1 MTRLEVGFETQDRLL
16 LSFDLSRHGYDNE
29 RTRPFVRQALDQ
41 IRGLPGVR
49 SATISHSPPFG
60 YENSSTLVHAPEIE
74 GEARIDLRYRAWFAQ
89 VAPDYFRTM
98 GIPLLAGRGI
108 EDSDRLTNEKV
119 IVVNQALANK
129 YWPGENPLGKRLGIL
144 GSAKQP
150 SMFYRVVGLAADSK
164 YDSITDVEQP
174 YFYFALDQRTRTALT
189 FIVHATGDAESMLR
203 AVRQQVGGLDPTVSL
218 FRLNTMEGYLGRAL
232 QGPRVITTLLSGFG
246 LLALALA
253 AVGVY
258 GLVSHSVSWRTR
270 EVGIRMALGASSENV
285 VRLVVAQGLTL
296 ALIGTVVG
304 LVLAVGASQL
314 ASGFLFGVSPSDP
327 AAFVGTV
334 LVLLSA
340 TAVASLVPAWRA
352 SRVDPMKALRYE

>member
-1 MTRLEVGFETQDRLL
+1 MRAV
-16 LSFDLSRHGYDNE
+16 
-29 RTRPFVRQALDQ
+29 
-41 IRGLPGVR
+41 IRGIDPKLPIAEVR
-49 SATISHSPPFG
+49 SL
-60 YENSSTLVHAPEIE
+60 EEVLSSSLAQSRFTMVLLV
-74 GEARIDLRYRAWFAQ
+74 
-89 VAPDYFRTM
+89 
-98 GIPLLAGRGI
+98 
-108 EDSDRLTNEKV
+108 
-119 IVVNQALANK
+119 
-129 YWPGENPLGKRLGIL
+129 
-144 GSAKQP
+144 
-150 SMFYRVVGLAADSK
+150 
-164 YDSITDVEQP
+164 
-174 YFYFALDQRTRTALT
+174 
-189 FIVHATGDAESMLR
+189 
-203 AVRQQVGGLDPTVSL
+203 
-218 FRLNTMEGYLGRAL
+218 
-232 QGPRVITTLLSGFG
+232 LLSG
-246 LLALALA
+246 LALVLA